1 MQRKGCGAP
10 GDSRNVPYEKLTETG
25 DGARARLPCLSSS
38 STRQQCACSGRKLA
52 VLPVRVS
59 GFLWACVQVIVYVQ
73 PPVCVRPW
81 VSGSEGVWA
90 RVQTD
95 VLHSD
100 FLPRVQEWTENQIW
114 LQSQGKVGGGI
125 SQCYISDTDVSQL
138 ATNTNNE
145 QLHTARVDINDS
157 FLFYRTLSL
166 HLSANYSYTPGS
178 T

>member
-1 MQRKGCGAP
+1 MGPEHVCPASPAP
-10 GDSRNVPYEKLTETG
+10 PPANN
-25 DGARARLPCLSSS
+25 
-38 STRQQCACSGRKLA
+38 
-52 VLPVRVS
+52 VRVLEGNS
-59 GFLWACVQVIVYVQ
+59 PSCRWEWVGSSERASKSLSMCNRLS
-73 PPVCVRPW
+73 VCDREW

-114 LQSQGKVGGGI
+114 LQSQGKVGGGM

-145 QLHTARVDINDS
+145 QLHTARDDINEFSVLQDTVPP
-157 FLFYRTLSL
+157 FKRKLFIYTWK
-166 HLSANYSYTPGS
+166 HLAGYL
-178 T
+178 